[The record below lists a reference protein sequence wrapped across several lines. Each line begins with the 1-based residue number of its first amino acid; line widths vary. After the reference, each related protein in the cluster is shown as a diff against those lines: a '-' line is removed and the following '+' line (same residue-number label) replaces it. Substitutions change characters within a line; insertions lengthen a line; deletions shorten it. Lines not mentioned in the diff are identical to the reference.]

1 MKSLQQLAE
10 AIIYSNLLISL
21 CAVVMCLQTY
31 WQLEHH
37 FIFDELLA
45 LVFCSTLATYL
56 LARLVG
62 LRNQSEIVKQ
72 QFWYGRNEN
81 LIKYLFIISSLA
93 CIPLFFALKQ
103 NIQFCLLFLALLT
116 ILYSLPLVRTNGK
129 WKRLRD
135 VGLLKI
141 FLISFTWSLTTV
153 LLPAFNIEKNI
164 NWDLL
169 FLLFIERSLFIFTIT
184 LPFDIRDLAY
194 DKGKIK
200 TIPLILG
207 KQKTLFLA
215 YFCLFLLILLATLN
229 YVYIVE
235 VPNYNIFIGL
245 IISYL
250 ITAYLISFTEESNQD
265 TFYTG
270 YVDATMLLQFF
281 LIVLMSFFI

>member
-1 MKSLQQLAE
+1 M
-10 AIIYSNLLISL
+10 
-21 CAVVMCLQTY
+21 
-31 WQLEHH
+31 
-37 FIFDELLA
+37 
-45 LVFCSTLATYL
+45 
-56 LARLVG
+56 
-62 LRNQSEIVKQ
+62 
-72 QFWYGRNEN
+72 
-81 LIKYLFIISSLA
+81 
-93 CIPLFFALKQ
+93 
-103 NIQFCLLFLALLT
+103 
-116 ILYSLPLVRTNGK
+116 
-129 WKRLRD
+129 
-135 VGLLKI
+135 
-141 FLISFTWSLTTV
+141 
-153 LLPAFNIEKNI
+153 LPAFNIEKNI

-200 TIPLILG
+200 TIPWILG